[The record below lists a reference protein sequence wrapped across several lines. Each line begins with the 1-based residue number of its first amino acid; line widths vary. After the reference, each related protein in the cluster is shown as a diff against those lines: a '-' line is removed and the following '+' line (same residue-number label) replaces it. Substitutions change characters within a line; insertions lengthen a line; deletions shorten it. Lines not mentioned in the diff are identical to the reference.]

1 MDLVTPG
8 FGLVFWATLTFS
20 ILLFILGKFAWKP
33 ILAALSEREKKIS
46 DSLEL
51 ADRTK
56 REMEAVAASNENL
69 LQETR
74 LEREKMMKE
83 ARTMK
88 DEIIGSAKKKAEE
101 DARQIVAQAKEAIDK
116 EKALAMKQL
125 KDTATLLSIDIAEK
139 ILRCKLGYGKEQEAL
154 ISEYIDNLNL
164 N

>member
-88 DEIIGSAKKKAEE
+88 DEIIGGAKKKAEE

-125 KDTATLLSIDIAEK
+125 KDTAALLSIDIAEK
-139 ILRCKLGYGKEQEAL
+139 ILRRKMEGGKEQEAL

>member
-51 ADRTK
+51 AERTK

-69 LQETR
+69 LQEAR

-88 DEIIGSAKKKAEE
+88 DEIVGSAKKKAEE

-125 KDTATLLSIDIAEK
+125 KDTAALLSIDIAEK
-139 ILRCKLGYGKEQEAL
+139 ILRRKREGGKEQEAL